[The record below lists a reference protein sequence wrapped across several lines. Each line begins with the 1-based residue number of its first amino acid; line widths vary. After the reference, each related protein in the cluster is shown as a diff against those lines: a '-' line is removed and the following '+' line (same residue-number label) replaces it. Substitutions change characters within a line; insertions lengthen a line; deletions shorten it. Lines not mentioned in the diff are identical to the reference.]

1 MSTPVQQTS
10 PRPSTATSVSARQRR
25 EQDGSR
31 AAGPSGHAAEHAFL
45 RFQSGVGNRAA
56 TAAVQRVRNATVERA
71 PESAESSRP
80 GTPDSFVTAL
90 SGSSESFVTALSGSS
105 ESFVTA
111 RPGTPDGHE
120 TSRPGTPETFETAR
134 EPEPETAREPETEA
148 EETAA
153 ARSADELVK
162 RAAELLDRFKKN
174 LDPADNL
181 AKGAQTPTSA
191 GLGQAA
197 TAAGDGA
204 LKHDAAAAG
213 TASGSWNLLTE
224 VTGVVV
230 NAYDSLK
237 NLKDARKKR
246 TGAAHHTA
254 GKKAR
259 TKGADAVVGTASS
272 GGYGAA
278 VAKEA
283 TKVQAAADAATA
295 AEVSGIFSA
304 VTGLWKGARAA
315 GKVGGATRKY
325 RRIKQLGDP
334 GAVHEE
340 LLARLREESD
350 QAEQRVDA
358 AFARLNAVREAG
370 RGRPPREWYP
380 AAEAAFDAI
389 REEYER
395 AGSAAAA
402 HRRAVQDTEALS
414 GTTKYAK
421 KKQLAKI
428 GKETVGGVVGEP
440 AKAAGGIVAA
450 VTAAGVLGSNP
461 GGWIAAAVGA
471 GLILG
476 VAGYKAGRAAT
487 KRYEEVRHPERW
499 APEGEQPEDAWS
511 RKDSLKHALKI
522 WKKVSKGERQAM
534 ARKIYGLAAGPDI
547 PGSADTT
554 PEIRQSAREL
564 LVALKAG
571 PAQHKLEP
579 EAWAESLNDPEKTA
593 GWVKEI
599 AEQLASG

>member
-1 MSTPVQQTS
+1 MSTPVQHTS
-10 PRPSTATSVSARQRR
+10 PRPSVVTSASARQRR
-25 EQDGSR
+25 EREGSR
-31 AAGPSGHAAEHAFL
+31 AGSPSGRSAEHAFL
-45 RFQSGVGNRAA
+45 RFQSSVGNRAA
-56 TAAVQRVRNATVERA
+56 TAAVQRVRSATMERA

-80 GTPDSFVTAL
+80 GTP
-90 SGSSESFVTALSGSS
+90 ESFVTARSGSS
-105 ESFVTA
+105 DSFVTA
-111 RPGTPDGHE
+111 RPGTPDSHE
-120 TSRPGTPETFETAR
+120 TSRPGTPDTFVTAR
-134 EPEPETAREPETEA
+134 ESEPESEA
-148 EETAA
+148 EAAAA
-153 ARSADELVK
+153 ARSADDLVK

-174 LDPADNL
+174 LDPTDNL
-181 AKGAQTPTSA
+181 AKGAQTPASA

-197 TAAGDGA
+197 TASGDGA

-213 TASGSWNLLTE
+213 TAAGTWNLLTE

-237 NLKDARKKR
+237 NMKDARR
-246 TGAAHHTA
+246 NRSGAAHHTA
-254 GKKAR
+254 NRKAW

-278 VAKEA
+278 VAKET
-283 TKVQAAADAATA
+283 TKLQAAADAATA

-334 GAVHEE
+334 GAVHAE

-370 RGRPPREWYP
+370 QGRPPREWYP

-402 HRRAVQDTEALS
+402 YRRAVQDTETLS
-414 GTTKYAK
+414 GTQKYAK
-421 KKQLAKI
+421 KKQLTKI

-499 APEGEQPEDAWS
+499 APEGVEPDAAWS
-511 RKDSLKHALKI
+511 RKDSLKHALKV

-571 PAQHKLEP
+571 PVQHKLQP
-579 EAWAESLNDPEKTA
+579 EAWAATLNDPEKTA

>member
-1 MSTPVQQTS
+1 MSTPVQQTP
-10 PRPSTATSVSARQRR
+10 PRPSVATSASARQRR
-25 EQDGSR
+25 EREGSR
-31 AAGPSGHAAEHAFL
+31 AGSPSGRSGEHAFL
-45 RFQSGVGNRAA
+45 RFQSSVGNRAA
-56 TAAVQRVRNATVERA
+56 TAAVQRVRNATMERA
-71 PESAESSRP
+71 PGSAESSRP
-80 GTPDSFVTAL
+80 GTPESFATAL
-90 SGSSESFVTALSGSS
+90 SSGTSD
-105 ESFVTA
+105 SFVTA

-120 TSRPGTPETFETAR
+120 PSRPGTPETFETAR
-134 EPEPETAREPETEA
+134 EPEPETEA
-148 EETAA
+148 EAAVA
-153 ARSADELVK
+153 ARSADDLVK

-174 LDPADNL
+174 LDPVDNL
-181 AKGAQTPTSA
+181 AKGAQAPTSA

-213 TASGSWNLLTE
+213 TAAGAWNLLTE

-237 NLKDARKKR
+237 NMKDARR
-246 TGAAHHTA
+246 NRSGAAHHTA

-259 TKGADAVVGTASS
+259 TKGTDAVVGTASS

-295 AEVSGIFSA
+295 AEVSGVFSA

-334 GAVHEE
+334 GEVHAE

-370 RGRPPREWYP
+370 QGRPPREWYP

-395 AGSAAAA
+395 AGIAAAA
-402 HRRAVQDTEALS
+402 YRRAVQDTETLG
-414 GTTKYAK
+414 GTQKYAK
-421 KKQLAKI
+421 KKQLTKI
-428 GKETVGGVVGEP
+428 GKETVGGAVGEP

-499 APEGEQPEDAWS
+499 APEGEQPEAARS

-534 ARKIYGLAAGPDI
+534 ARRIYGLAAGPDI

-579 EAWAESLNDPEKTA
+579 QAWAETLNDPERTA

>member
-1 MSTPVQQTS
+1 MSTPVQQPPS
-10 PRPSTATSVSARQRR
+10 RPSAAALASARQRR
-25 EQDGSR
+25 DRDGSR
-31 AAGPSGHAAEHAFL
+31 AGSPSGRSAEHAFL
-45 RFQSGVGNRAA
+45 RFQSSVGNRTA
-56 TAAVQRVRNATVERA
+56 TAAVQRVRGGTMERA
-71 PESAESSRP
+71 PESPAPSRP
-80 GTPDSFVTAL
+80 GTPDSFVTAV
-90 SGSSESFVTALSGSS
+90 SGSSDSFVTADSAGSGSTAGS
-105 ESFVTA
+105 ASFV
-111 RPGTPDGHE
+111 
-120 TSRPGTPETFETAR
+120 
-134 EPEPETAREPETEA
+134 TAREPETEA
-148 EETAA
+148 EAAAA
-153 ARSADELVK
+153 ARSADDLVK

-181 AKGAQTPTSA
+181 AKGAQAPTSA

-197 TAAGDGA
+197 AVSGDGA
-204 LKHDAAAAG
+204 LKHDAGAAG
-213 TASGSWNLLTE
+213 TSAGTWNLLTE

-237 NLKDARKKR
+237 NMKDARKKR
-246 TGAAHHTA
+246 SGAGHHTA
-254 GKKAR
+254 SRKAKV
-259 TKGADAVVGTASS
+259 KGADAVVGTASS

-278 VAKEA
+278 VAKESTKLNGVADAA
-283 TKVQAAADAATA
+283 TAATA

-334 GAVHEE
+334 GAVHAD
-340 LLARLREESD
+340 LLARLRDESD

-358 AFARLNAVREAG
+358 AFARLNAIREAG
-370 RGRPPREWYP
+370 QGRPPREWYP
-380 AAEAAFDAI
+380 AAEAAFDAM

-395 AGSAAAA
+395 ASTAAAA
-402 HRRAVQDTEALS
+402 YRRAAQDMEDLS
-414 GTTKYAK
+414 GTQKYAK
-421 KKQLAKI
+421 KKQLTKI

-476 VAGYKAGRAAT
+476 VAGYKAGSAAT

-499 APEGEQPEDAWS
+499 APEGEEPAAGAS
-511 RKDSLKHALKI
+511 RGDSLKHALKI

-534 ARKIYGLAAGPDI
+534 ARKIYRLAAGPGI
-547 PGSADTT
+547 QGSTDTT

-571 PAQHKLEP
+571 PAQHKLDP
-579 EAWAESLNDPEKTA
+579 DAWAASLNDPEQSA

>member
-1 MSTPVQQTS
+1 MSTPVQHTS
-10 PRPSTATSVSARQRR
+10 PRPSVATLASARQRR
-25 EQDGSR
+25 QGGGSGG
-31 AAGPSGHAAEHAFL
+31 AGSTSGTSAEAAFL
-45 RFQSGVGNRAA
+45 RFQSAVGNRAA
-56 TAAVQRVRNATVERA
+56 TAAVQRVRNATAERA
-71 PESAESSRP
+71 PESAGSSRP
-80 GTPDSFVTAL
+80 GTP
-90 SGSSESFVTALSGSS
+90 ESFVTASAS
-105 ESFVTA
+105 ES
-111 RPGTPDGHE
+111 
-120 TSRPGTPETFETAR
+120 FETAR
-134 EPEPETAREPETEA
+134 ETESFETARETQVDD
-148 EETAA
+148 TAA
-153 ARSADELVK
+153 GARPVDDLAK
-162 RAAELLDRFKKN
+162 RAAELMDRFKKN
-174 LDPADNL
+174 LDPVDN
-181 AKGAQTPTSA
+181 AVKGAQAPTSA

-197 TAAGDGA
+197 TASGNGA
-204 LKHDAAAAG
+204 LKHDAAASGTSAG
-213 TASGSWNLLTE
+213 AWNLLTE

-237 NLKDARKKR
+237 NLKDARRNR

-254 GKKAR
+254 SRKGK

-283 TKVQAAADAATA
+283 TKVQGAADAATA

-325 RRIKQLGDP
+325 KRIKRLGDP
-334 GAVHEE
+334 GAVHAE
-340 LLARLREESD
+340 LLGRLQEEANR
-350 QAEQRVDA
+350 AEQRVDE
-358 AFARLNAVREAG
+358 AFERLNAITEAG
-370 RGRPPREWYP
+370 QGRPPREWYP
-380 AAEAAFDAI
+380 AAEAAFDAL

-395 AGSAAAA
+395 AGRATAA
-402 HRRAVQDTEALS
+402 HQRAVQDTETL
-414 GTTKYAK
+414 GETQKYAK
-421 KKQLAKI
+421 KKQIAKI

-487 KRYEEVRHPERW
+487 KRYEEARHPERW
-499 APEGEQPEDAWS
+499 AADDEGPVAGKS
-511 RKDSLKHALKI
+511 RTDSLKHSLKV

-534 ARKIYGLAAGPDI
+534 ARKIYGLAAGPGV

-554 PEIRQSAREL
+554 PELRQSAREL

-571 PAQHKLEP
+571 PEQHKLAP
-579 EAWAESLNDPEKTA
+579 EAWAATLDDPERKA
-593 GWVKEI
+593 AWVKEI

>member
-10 PRPSTATSVSARQRR
+10 PRPPGTRPSAAALTSAGQRR
-25 EQDGSR
+25 DRDGSR
-31 AAGPSGHAAEHAFL
+31 AASSSGRSAEHAFL
-45 RFQSGVGNRAA
+45 RFQAGVGNRTA
-56 TAAVQRVRNATVERA
+56 TAAVQRVRSGTMERA
-71 PESAESSRP
+71 PESPASSRP
-80 GTPDSFVTAL
+80 GTPDSFVTAVSGR
-90 SGSSESFVTALSGSS
+90 SGSSDSFVTAESAGSS
-105 ESFVTA
+105 SADSFV
-111 RPGTPDGHE
+111 
-120 TSRPGTPETFETAR
+120 TAR
-134 EPEPETAREPETEA
+134 EPEPEAA
-148 EETAA
+148 AA
-153 ARSADELVK
+153 ARSADDLVK
-162 RAAELLDRFKKN
+162 RAAEMLDRFKKN

-197 TAAGDGA
+197 TVSGDGA

-213 TASGSWNLLTE
+213 TSAGTWNLLTE

-237 NLKDARKKR
+237 NMKDARKKR
-246 TGAAHHTA
+246 SGAGHHTA
-254 GKKAR
+254 SRKAKV
-259 TKGADAVVGTASS
+259 KGADAVVGTASS

-278 VAKEA
+278 VAKESTKLNGVADAA
-283 TKVQAAADAATA
+283 TAATA

-334 GAVHEE
+334 GAVHAD
-340 LLARLREESD
+340 LLARLRDASD
-350 QAEQRVDA
+350 RAEQRVDA
-358 AFARLNAVREAG
+358 AFARLNAIRDAG
-370 RGRPPREWYP
+370 QGRPPREWYP
-380 AAEAAFDAI
+380 AAEAAFDAM

-395 AGSAAAA
+395 ASAATAA
-402 HRRAVQDTEALS
+402 YRRAAQDMEDLS
-414 GTTKYAK
+414 ETQKYAK
-421 KKQLAKI
+421 KKQLTKI

-499 APEGEQPEDAWS
+499 APEGEEPAAGAS
-511 RKDSLKHALKI
+511 RGDSLKHALKI

-534 ARKIYGLAAGPDI
+534 ARKIYHLAAGPGI
-547 PGSADTT
+547 QGSTDTT

-571 PAQHKLEP
+571 PAQHKLDP
-579 EAWAESLNDPEKTA
+579 DAWAASLDDPEKSA
-593 GWVKEI
+593 GWIKEI

>member
-1 MSTPVQQTS
+1 MSTPVQHTS
-10 PRPSTATSVSARQRR
+10 PRPSVATLASARQRR
-25 EQDGSR
+25 QEGGSG
-31 AAGPSGHAAEHAFL
+31 AGSASGTSAEAAFL
-45 RFQSGVGNRAA
+45 RFQSAVGNRAA
-56 TAAVQRVRNATVERA
+56 AATVQRVRNATAERA
-71 PESAESSRP
+71 PESTGSSRP
-80 GTPDSFVTAL
+80 SSPDSFVTAA
-90 SGSSESFVTALSGSS
+90 SAPESFVTASAP

-111 RPGTPDGHE
+111 R
-120 TSRPGTPETFETAR
+120 
-134 EPEPETAREPETEA
+134 ETEA
-148 EETAA
+148 DDAA
-153 ARSADELVK
+153 AGARPVDDLAK
-162 RAAELLDRFKKN
+162 RAAELMDRFKKN
-174 LDPADNL
+174 LDPVDN
-181 AKGAQTPTSA
+181 AVKGAQAPTSA

-197 TAAGDGA
+197 TASGNGA
-204 LKHDAAAAG
+204 LKHDAAASGTSAG
-213 TASGSWNLLTE
+213 AWNLLTE

-237 NLKDARKKR
+237 NLKDARRNR

-254 GKKAR
+254 SRRGK

-283 TKVQAAADAATA
+283 TKVQGAADAATA

-325 RRIKQLGDP
+325 KRIKRLGDP
-334 GAVHEE
+334 AAVHAE
-340 LLARLREESD
+340 LLGRLREEAN
-350 QAEQRVDA
+350 QAEQRVDE
-358 AFARLNAVREAG
+358 AFERLNAIREAG
-370 RGRPPREWYP
+370 QGRPPREWYP
-380 AAEAAFDAI
+380 AAEAAFDAL

-395 AGSAAAA
+395 AGRATAA
-402 HRRAVQDTEALS
+402 HQRAVQDTEALGES
-414 GTTKYAK
+414 QKYAK
-421 KKQLAKI
+421 KKQVAKI

-476 VAGYKAGRAAT
+476 VAGYKAGRAVT
-487 KRYEEVRHPERW
+487 KRYEEARHPERW
-499 APEGEQPEDAWS
+499 AAEDEGPVQAKS
-511 RKDSLKHALKI
+511 RTDSLKHSLKV

-534 ARKIYGLAAGPDI
+534 ARKIYGLAAGPGV

-554 PEIRQSAREL
+554 PELRQSAREL

-571 PAQHKLEP
+571 PEQHKLAP
-579 EAWAESLNDPEKTA
+579 EAWAATLDDPEQKA
-593 GWVKEI
+593 AWVKEI

>member
-25 EQDGSR
+25 ERDGSR
-31 AAGPSGHAAEHAFL
+31 AAGPSGHSAEHAFL
-45 RFQSGVGNRAA
+45 QFQSGVGNRAA
-56 TAAVQRVRNATVERA
+56 TAAVQRVRNATLERA

-90 SGSSESFVTALSGSS
+90 SGSSESFVTA
-105 ESFVTA
+105 
-111 RPGTPDGHE
+111 RPGTPD
-120 TSRPGTPETFETAR
+120 SRETAR
-134 EPEPETAREPETEA
+134 APETEAETETVREPETAREPEAEQEA
-148 EETAA
+148 AA

-191 GLGQAA
+191 GLGQVA
-197 TAAGDGA
+197 TASGDGA

-254 GKKAR
+254 NRKAR

-358 AFARLNAVREAG
+358 AFARLNAVREGG

-402 HRRAVQDTEALS
+402 YRRAVQDTEALS

-428 GKETVGGVVGEP
+428 GKETLGGVVGEP

-499 APEGEQPEDAWS
+499 APEGQEPEDAWS

>member
-10 PRPSTATSVSARQRR
+10 PRPPGTRPSAAALASARQRR
-25 EQDGSR
+25 DRDGSR
-31 AAGPSGHAAEHAFL
+31 AGSSSGRSAEHAFL
-45 RFQSGVGNRAA
+45 RFQAGVGNRTA
-56 TAAVQRVRNATVERA
+56 TAAVQRVRSGTMERA
-71 PESAESSRP
+71 PESPVSSRP
-80 GTPDSFVTAL
+80 GTPDSFVTAVSGR
-90 SGSSESFVTALSGSS
+90 SGSSDSFVTAESAGSGSS
-105 ESFVTA
+105 DSFV
-111 RPGTPDGHE
+111 
-120 TSRPGTPETFETAR
+120 TAR
-134 EPEPETAREPETEA
+134 EPEPE
-148 EETAA
+148 AA
-153 ARSADELVK
+153 ATARSADDLVK
-162 RAAELLDRFKKN
+162 RAAEMLDRFKKN

-197 TAAGDGA
+197 TVSGDGA

-213 TASGSWNLLTE
+213 TSAGTWNLLTE

-237 NLKDARKKR
+237 NMKDARKKR
-246 TGAAHHTA
+246 SGAGHHTA
-254 GKKAR
+254 SRKAKV
-259 TKGADAVVGTASS
+259 KGADAVVGTASS

-278 VAKEA
+278 VAKESTKLNGVADAA
-283 TKVQAAADAATA
+283 TAATA

-334 GAVHEE
+334 GAVHAD
-340 LLARLREESD
+340 LLARLRDASD

-358 AFARLNAVREAG
+358 AFARLNAIREAG
-370 RGRPPREWYP
+370 QGRPPREWYP
-380 AAEAAFDAI
+380 AAEAAFDAM

-395 AGSAAAA
+395 ASAATAA
-402 HRRAVQDTEALS
+402 YRRAAQDMEDLS
-414 GTTKYAK
+414 GTQKYAK
-421 KKQLAKI
+421 KKQLTKI

-499 APEGEQPEDAWS
+499 APEGEEPAVGAS
-511 RKDSLKHALKI
+511 RGDSLKHALKI

-534 ARKIYGLAAGPDI
+534 ARKIYRLAAGPGI
-547 PGSADTT
+547 QGSTDTT

-571 PAQHKLEP
+571 PAQHKLDP
-579 EAWAESLNDPEKTA
+579 DAWAASLDDPEKSA
-593 GWVKEI
+593 GWIKEI

>member
-10 PRPSTATSVSARQRR
+10 PRPPGTRPSAATLTSAGQRR
-25 EQDGSR
+25 DRDGSR
-31 AAGPSGHAAEHAFL
+31 AASSSGRSAEHAFL
-45 RFQSGVGNRAA
+45 RFQAGVGNRTA
-56 TAAVQRVRNATVERA
+56 TAAVQRVRSGTMERA
-71 PESAESSRP
+71 PESPASSRP
-80 GTPDSFVTAL
+80 GTPDSFVTAVSGR
-90 SGSSESFVTALSGSS
+90 SGSSDSFVTAESAGSAGSS
-105 ESFVTA
+105 SADSFV
-111 RPGTPDGHE
+111 
-120 TSRPGTPETFETAR
+120 TAR
-134 EPEPETAREPETEA
+134 EPEPEAA
-148 EETAA
+148 AA
-153 ARSADELVK
+153 ARSADDLVK
-162 RAAELLDRFKKN
+162 RAAEMLDRFKKN

-197 TAAGDGA
+197 TVSGDGA

-213 TASGSWNLLTE
+213 TSAGTWNLLTE

-237 NLKDARKKR
+237 NMKDARKKR
-246 TGAAHHTA
+246 SGAGHHTA
-254 GKKAR
+254 SRKAKV
-259 TKGADAVVGTASS
+259 KGADAVVGTASS

-278 VAKEA
+278 VAKESTKLNGVADAA
-283 TKVQAAADAATA
+283 TAATA

-334 GAVHEE
+334 GAVHAD
-340 LLARLREESD
+340 LLARLRDASD
-350 QAEQRVDA
+350 RAEQRVDA
-358 AFARLNAVREAG
+358 AFARLNAIREAG
-370 RGRPPREWYP
+370 QGRPPREWYP
-380 AAEAAFDAI
+380 AAEAAFDAM

-395 AGSAAAA
+395 ASAATAA
-402 HRRAVQDTEALS
+402 YRRAAQDMEDLS
-414 GTTKYAK
+414 GTQEYAK
-421 KKQLAKI
+421 KKQLTKI

-499 APEGEQPEDAWS
+499 APEGEEPAAGAS
-511 RKDSLKHALKI
+511 RGDSLKHALKI

-534 ARKIYGLAAGPDI
+534 ARKIYRLAAGPGI
-547 PGSADTT
+547 QGSTDTT

-571 PAQHKLEP
+571 PAQHKLDP
-579 EAWAESLNDPEKTA
+579 DAWAASLDDPEKSA
-593 GWVKEI
+593 GWIKEI

>member
-1 MSTPVQQTS
+1 MSTPAQQTS
-10 PRPSTATSVSARQRR
+10 PRPSAAALASARQRR
-25 EQDGSR
+25 DRDGSR
-31 AAGPSGHAAEHAFL
+31 AGSPSGRSAEHAFL
-45 RFQSGVGNRAA
+45 RFQSSVGNRTA
-56 TAAVQRVRNATVERA
+56 TAAVQRVRSGTMERA
-71 PESAESSRP
+71 PESPASSRP
-80 GTPDSFVTAL
+80 GTPDSFVTAV
-90 SGSSESFVTALSGSS
+90 SGSSDSFVTAESAGSGSS
-105 ESFVTA
+105 DSFV
-111 RPGTPDGHE
+111 
-120 TSRPGTPETFETAR
+120 TAR
-134 EPEPETAREPETEA
+134 EPEPEAEA
-148 EETAA
+148 VAA
-153 ARSADELVK
+153 ARSADDLVK

-174 LDPADNL
+174 LDPADNP
-181 AKGAQTPTSA
+181 AKGAQAPTSA

-197 TAAGDGA
+197 AVSGDGA

-213 TASGSWNLLTE
+213 TSAGTWNLLTE

-237 NLKDARKKR
+237 NMKDARKKR
-246 TGAAHHTA
+246 SGAGHHTA
-254 GKKAR
+254 SRKAKV
-259 TKGADAVVGTASS
+259 KGADAVVGTASS

-278 VAKEA
+278 VAKESTKLNGVSDAA
-283 TKVQAAADAATA
+283 TAATA

-334 GAVHEE
+334 GAVHAD
-340 LLARLREESD
+340 LLDRLRDESD

-358 AFARLNAVREAG
+358 AFARLNAIREAG
-370 RGRPPREWYP
+370 QGRPPREWYP
-380 AAEAAFDAI
+380 AAEAAFDAM

-395 AGSAAAA
+395 AATATAAY
-402 HRRAVQDTEALS
+402 RRAAQDMEDLS
-414 GTTKYAK
+414 GTQKYAK
-421 KKQLAKI
+421 KKQLTKI

-499 APEGEQPEDAWS
+499 APEGEEPAAGAS
-511 RKDSLKHALKI
+511 RGDSLKHALKI

-534 ARKIYGLAAGPDI
+534 ARRIYRLAAGPDI
-547 PGSADTT
+547 QGSTGTT

-579 EAWAESLNDPEKTA
+579 DAWAASLNDPEKSA
-593 GWVKEI
+593 GWIKEI

>member
-1 MSTPVQQTS
+1 MSTPVQHTS
-10 PRPSTATSVSARQRR
+10 PRPSVATSASARQRR
-25 EQDGSR
+25 ERDAGGAGS
-31 AAGPSGHAAEHAFL
+31 PSGRSAEHAFL
-45 RFQSGVGNRAA
+45 RFQSSVGNRAA
-56 TAAVQRVRNATVERA
+56 AAAVQRVRNTTLERA

-80 GTPDSFVTAL
+80 GTPDSFVTAR
-90 SGSSESFVTALSGSS
+90 SGSSDGSD
-105 ESFVTA
+105 SFVTA
-111 RPGTPDGHE
+111 RPGTPDSHE

-134 EPEPETAREPETEA
+134 EPEPESEA
-148 EETAA
+148 EAAAA

-174 LDPADNL
+174 LDPVDNL
-181 AKGAQTPTSA
+181 AKGAQSPTSA
-191 GLGQAA
+191 GLGQVA

-213 TASGSWNLLTE
+213 TAAGSWNLLTE

-254 GKKAR
+254 NRKAR

-295 AEVSGIFSA
+295 AEVSGVFSA

-370 RGRPPREWYP
+370 QGRPAREWYP

-402 HRRAVQDTEALS
+402 YRRAVQDTQTLS
-414 GTTKYAK
+414 GTQKYAK

-428 GKETVGGVVGEP
+428 GKETMGGVVGEP

-499 APEGEQPEDAWS
+499 APEGEQPEEAWS

-593 GWVKEI
+593 GWIKEI

>member
-25 EQDGSR
+25 ERDGSR
-31 AAGPSGHAAEHAFL
+31 AAGPSGHSAEHAFL
-45 RFQSGVGNRAA
+45 QFQSGVGNRAA
-56 TAAVQRVRNATVERA
+56 TAAVQRVRNATLERA

-90 SGSSESFVTALSGSS
+90 SGSSESFVTA
-105 ESFVTA
+105 
-111 RPGTPDGHE
+111 RPGTPD
-120 TSRPGTPETFETAR
+120 SRETAR
-134 EPEPETAREPETEA
+134 APETEAETETVREPETAREPEA
-148 EETAA
+148 EEEAAA

-191 GLGQAA
+191 GLGQVA
-197 TAAGDGA
+197 TASGDGA

-254 GKKAR
+254 NRKAR

-358 AFARLNAVREAG
+358 AFARLNAVREGG

-402 HRRAVQDTEALS
+402 YRRAVQDTEALS

-428 GKETVGGVVGEP
+428 GKETLGGVVGEP

-499 APEGEQPEDAWS
+499 APEGQEPEDAWS

>member
-1 MSTPVQQTS
+1 MSTPVQQPPS
-10 PRPSTATSVSARQRR
+10 RPSAAALASARQRR
-25 EQDGSR
+25 DRDGSQ
-31 AAGPSGHAAEHAFL
+31 AGSPSGRSAEHAFL
-45 RFQSGVGNRAA
+45 RFQSSVGNRTA
-56 TAAVQRVRNATVERA
+56 TAAVQRVRSGTMERA
-71 PESAESSRP
+71 PESPAPSRP
-80 GTPDSFVTAL
+80 GTPDSFVTAV
-90 SGSSESFVTALSGSS
+90 SGSSGSSDSFVTADSAGSGSTAGS
-105 ESFVTA
+105 ASFV
-111 RPGTPDGHE
+111 
-120 TSRPGTPETFETAR
+120 
-134 EPEPETAREPETEA
+134 TAREPETEA
-148 EETAA
+148 EAAAA
-153 ARSADELVK
+153 ARSADNLVK

-181 AKGAQTPTSA
+181 AKGAQAPTSA

-197 TAAGDGA
+197 AVSGDGA

-213 TASGSWNLLTE
+213 TSAGTWNLLTE

-237 NLKDARKKR
+237 NMKDARKKR
-246 TGAAHHTA
+246 SGAGHHTA
-254 GKKAR
+254 SRKAKV
-259 TKGADAVVGTASS
+259 KGADAVVGTASS

-278 VAKEA
+278 VAKESTKLNGVSDAA
-283 TKVQAAADAATA
+283 TAATA

-334 GAVHEE
+334 GAVHAD
-340 LLARLREESD
+340 LLARLRDESD

-358 AFARLNAVREAG
+358 AFARLNAIREAG
-370 RGRPPREWYP
+370 QGRPPREWYP
-380 AAEAAFDAI
+380 AAEAAFDAM

-395 AGSAAAA
+395 ASTAAAA
-402 HRRAVQDTEALS
+402 YRRAAQDMEDLS
-414 GTTKYAK
+414 GTQKYAK
-421 KKQLAKI
+421 KKQLTKI

-461 GGWIAAAVGA
+461 GGWIAAAVGG

-499 APEGEQPEDAWS
+499 APEGEEPAAGAS
-511 RKDSLKHALKI
+511 RGDSLKHALKI

-534 ARKIYGLAAGPDI
+534 ARKIYRLAAGPGI
-547 PGSADTT
+547 QGSTDTT

-579 EAWAESLNDPEKTA
+579 DAWAASLNDPEKSA
-593 GWVKEI
+593 GWIKEI

>member
-10 PRPSTATSVSARQRR
+10 PRPSVATSVSARQRR
-25 EQDGSR
+25 ERDGSR
-31 AAGPSGHAAEHAFL
+31 AGSPSGNSAEHAFL
-45 RFQSGVGNRAA
+45 RFQSSVGNRAA
-56 TAAVQRVRNATVERA
+56 TAAVQRVRNGTLERT
-71 PESAESSRP
+71 PGSAESSRP
-80 GTPDSFVTAL
+80 GTP
-90 SGSSESFVTALSGSS
+90 

-111 RPGTPDGHE
+111 RTSGSSASFVTARTGSPDSPE
-120 TSRPGTPETFETAR
+120 TSRPGTPEAVETAREPATEAEAETEATR
-134 EPEPETAREPETEA
+134 EPEPETEA
-148 EETAA
+148 DAA
-153 ARSADELVK
+153 AATRSADELVK

-174 LDPADNL
+174 LDPVDNL
-181 AKGAQTPTSA
+181 AKGVQSPTSA
-191 GLGQAA
+191 GLGQVA

-204 LKHDAAAAG
+204 VKHDAAAAG
-213 TASGSWNLLTE
+213 TAAGAWNLLTE

-237 NLKDARKKR
+237 SLKDARKKR

-254 GKKAR
+254 NRKAR

-272 GGYGAA
+272 GGYGSA

-334 GAVHEE
+334 GDVHAE

-370 RGRPPREWYP
+370 QGRPPREWYP

-395 AGSAAAA
+395 AGVAAAA
-402 HRRAVQDTEALS
+402 YRRAVQDTEALH
-414 GTTKYAK
+414 GTQKYAK
-421 KKQLAKI
+421 QKQRAKI
-428 GKETVGGVVGEP
+428 GKEVVGGVVGEP
-440 AKAAGGIVAA
+440 TKAAGGIVAA

-499 APEGEQPEDAWS
+499 APEGQKPEEAWS

-534 ARKIYGLAAGPDI
+534 ARKIYGLAAGPAI

-579 EAWAESLNDPEKTA
+579 EEWAKSLNDPEQTA
-593 GWVKEI
+593 VWIKEI

>member
-1 MSTPVQQTS
+1 MSTPVQQPPS
-10 PRPSTATSVSARQRR
+10 RPSAAALASARQRR
-25 EQDGSR
+25 DRDGSR
-31 AAGPSGHAAEHAFL
+31 AGSPSGRSAEHAFL
-45 RFQSGVGNRAA
+45 RFQSSVGNRTA
-56 TAAVQRVRNATVERA
+56 TAAVQRVRGGTMERA
-71 PESAESSRP
+71 PESPAPSRP
-80 GTPDSFVTAL
+80 GTPDSFVTAV
-90 SGSSESFVTALSGSS
+90 SGSSGSSDSFVTADSAGSGSTAGS
-105 ESFVTA
+105 ASFV
-111 RPGTPDGHE
+111 
-120 TSRPGTPETFETAR
+120 
-134 EPEPETAREPETEA
+134 TAREPETEA
-148 EETAA
+148 EAAAA
-153 ARSADELVK
+153 ARSADDLVK

-181 AKGAQTPTSA
+181 AKGAQAPTSA

-197 TAAGDGA
+197 AVSGDGA

-213 TASGSWNLLTE
+213 TSAGTWNLLTE

-237 NLKDARKKR
+237 NMKDARKKR
-246 TGAAHHTA
+246 SGAGHHTA
-254 GKKAR
+254 SRKAKV
-259 TKGADAVVGTASS
+259 KGADAVVGTASS

-278 VAKEA
+278 VAKESTKLNGVADAA
-283 TKVQAAADAATA
+283 TAATA

-334 GAVHEE
+334 GAVRAD
-340 LLARLREESD
+340 LLARLRDESD

-358 AFARLNAVREAG
+358 AFARLNAIREAG
-370 RGRPPREWYP
+370 QGRPPREWYP
-380 AAEAAFDAI
+380 AAEAAFDAM

-395 AGSAAAA
+395 ASTAAAA
-402 HRRAVQDTEALS
+402 YRRAAQDMEDLS
-414 GTTKYAK
+414 GTQKYAK
-421 KKQLAKI
+421 KKQLTKI

-499 APEGEQPEDAWS
+499 APEGEEPAAGAS
-511 RKDSLKHALKI
+511 RGDSLKHALKI

-534 ARKIYGLAAGPDI
+534 ARKIYRLAAGPGI
-547 PGSADTT
+547 QGSTDTT

-571 PAQHKLEP
+571 PAQHKLDP
-579 EAWAESLNDPEKTA
+579 DAWAVSLNDPEQSA